1 MKLDENFEKSKVE
14 LSLRKMGFKDI
25 HTVKE
30 EKLKGEADEI
40 IYERCKLENRILVTQ
55 DSDFIL
61 YTNTYVVI
69 VVCGIGELRTV
80 DKQKS
85 IQELVSTINLSIAK
99 PAVYL
104 ASKENGEWSLDL
116 PSLQDL
122 EWASKK
128 KMKKCLFN
136 LKEMRKKGK
145 EDLFGQNRVI

>member
-1 MKLDENFEKSKVE
+1 LLN
-14 LSLRKMGFKDI
+14 
-25 HTVKE
+25 
-30 EKLKGEADEI
+30 
-40 IYERCKLENRILVTQ
+40 
-55 DSDFIL
+55 
-61 YTNTYVVI
+61 YTVVI

-128 KMKKCLFN
+128 KN
-136 LKEMRKKGK
+136 EEM
-145 EDLFGQNRVI
+145 FIQP